1 MKRALFAIAVMLLLT
16 PSAWTQ
22 DAKPNFS
29 GTWNVDLAKS
39 DFGPAPPPE
48 ILVAV
53 IDHKEPNVKITI
65 TQKSAMGDVTSERT
79 LTTDGKENA
88 NKLRTMAGD
97 QDATS
102 TTTWS
107 GKKLATATK
116 MDMQGMAVAINETW
130 ELAENGKVLTIA
142 REIKTSQGDFATK
155 SVFNK
160 Q

>member
-1 MKRALFAIAVMLLLT
+1 MKRALFAIAVMLLLA

-48 ILVAV
+48 SLVAV
-53 IDHKEPNVKITI
+53 IDHKEPNVKFTT
-65 TQKSAMGDVTSERT
+65 TQKGPMGEISNGRT
-79 LTTDGKENA
+79 LTTDGKENV
-88 NKLRTMAGD
+88 NKMRTMAGD

-116 MDMQGMAVAINETW
+116 MDMQGMAIVINETW
-130 ELAENGKVLTIA
+130 ELAEDGKVLTIA

-155 SVFNK
+155 TVFNK